1 MVRLRLRIKQYKLL
15 LAAAAAK
22 KGRKVMAKG
31 VKARVKVPKTAD
43 VGEIVTL
50 KTLISHKME
59 SGQRKD
65 SDGNKIPQSIINRFT
80 CAFNGNTV
88 IDVKMAAA
96 ISTNPYFA
104 FDAVVPEAGE
114 FHFTWYDDD
123 GSIYEEKKSVK
134 IA

>member
-1 MVRLRLRIKQYKLL
+1 MVIESELDKFRGSVSTFLIQN
-15 LAAAAAK
+15 
-22 KGRKVMAKG
+22 G
-31 VKARVKVPKTAD
+31 
-43 VGEIVTL
+43 TL
-50 KTLISHKME
+50 KVGDLVV
-59 SGQRKD
+59 SGNAIGKIKSIVD

>member
-1 MVRLRLRIKQYKLL
+1 M
-15 LAAAAAK
+15 
-22 KGRKVMAKG
+22 
-31 VKARVKVPKTAD
+31 
-43 VGEIVTL
+43 
-50 KTLISHKME
+50 
-59 SGQRKD
+59 
-65 SDGNKIPQSIINRFT
+65 
-80 CAFNGNTV
+80 